1 MHHVEPMPY
10 GMYRVDKNYLDHMK
24 SRQPKVMGSEE
35 TDLYCGPVL
44 NVDGEFGFYF
54 PATSMSEDRDADK
67 RILSFIHVFKMLPC
81 FAKVLNP
88 DNEDTPE
95 SRYCLNEEN
104 RGFLEFMAKTLYE
117 TSEEMRENGE
127 WEEK

>member
-10 GMYRVDKNYLDHMK
+10 GMYRVDKKYLEYMK
-24 SRQPKVMGSEE
+24 SRQPKVMGYEE

-44 NVDGEFGFYF
+44 NVDGEFGFYV
-54 PATSMSEDRDADK
+54 PVTSMPEGNADK
-67 RILSFIHVFKMLPC
+67 QLLSFIHIFKMLPC
-81 FAKVLNP
+81 CAKVLTP
-88 DNEDTPE
+88 DKADTPE

-104 RGFLEFMAKTLYE
+104 RGFFELTAKTIYE